1 MARKSNTTDLIIL
14 RGSSDTT
21 LDKVLTQI
29 VFKEDVDLSNYRR
42 LPKECQTPGL
52 EEWVPKE
59 EYFKYVSYRR
69 NSLAF
74 QPKK

>member
-1 MARKSNTTDLIIL
+1 MAQKPNDLIIL
-14 RGSSDTT
+14 RGSADVT

-29 VFKEDVDLSNYRR
+29 VFKSDVDLSQYRK
-42 LPKECQTPGL
+42 LPKECQLPGL

-69 NSLAF
+69 NSPAF
-74 QPKK
+74 QSKK